1 VTDQAGSSLVEL
13 LVAATVTVLA
23 TSVVASAVLGPLRAL
38 SDVTEP
44 DERAATF
51 DSAGEV
57 VARVVRS
64 ARPSATSPAV
74 VSASPSDLMLR
85 LEDDGDEVLV
95 LLSLQGGDL
104 TLTVV
109 DDARPLH
116 RFPQGVLLDGLDLA
130 ASRFVLLDATGVLMP
145 PIDARD
151 VRAVGV
157 VLESDPHA
165 TVRITHLRLRNAH
178 EGVRP

>member
-1 VTDQAGSSLVEL
+1 LSDQGGSSLVEL

-23 TSVVASAVLGPLRAL
+23 TSVVASAVLGPLRVL

-51 DSAGEV
+51 DAAGEV

-74 VSASPSDLMLR
+74 VAASPSEVTLR

-95 LLSLQGGDL
+95 LLSLQGGEL
-104 TLTVV
+104 TLTVIE
-109 DDARPLH
+109 DARPIN
-116 RFPQGVLLDGLDLA
+116 RFPQGVLLDGLDLT
-130 ASRFVLLDATGVLMP
+130 ASRFVLLGATGVLLP

-157 VLESDPHA
+157 VLESDSHA
-165 TVRITHLRLRNAH
+165 TVRVTHLRMRDAH
-178 EGVRP
+178 QGARR